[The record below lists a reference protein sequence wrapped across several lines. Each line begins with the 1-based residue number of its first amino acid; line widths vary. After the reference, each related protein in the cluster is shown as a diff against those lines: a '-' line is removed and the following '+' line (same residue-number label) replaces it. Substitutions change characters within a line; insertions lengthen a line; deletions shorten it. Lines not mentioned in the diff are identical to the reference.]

1 VLLRALP
8 SVSGAIWE
16 RVPTFSFMYLL
27 ISGASASR
35 ISIRL
40 ICSASTTA
48 WTLTTSLPGVAV
60 RARTRKYGFCA
71 VIYAKMVV
79 YA

>member
-1 VLLRALP
+1 
-8 SVSGAIWE
+8 
-16 RVPTFSFMYLL
+16 
-27 ISGASASR
+27 
-35 ISIRL
+35 
-40 ICSASTTA
+40 
-48 WTLTTSLPGVAV
+48 LTTSLPGVAV